1 MSLRTSVRASLFHAS
16 LLALSLCA
24 GPIAHAQA
32 QSAPALPP
40 IERFFSSQAFTG
52 GLLSPDGRAIAA
64 RGSASGQRDYLV
76 VVDLETNKGKIVASY
91 SDADVSAF
99 QWVNGNRLLFTVDNR
114 KVAPGDH
121 DYAPGLFAV
130 NRDGSDLIQLAET
143 GVERTSQ
150 RTGQRTGRRL
160 LPWHTFMLSERGAQD
175 SEYVYVRNVI
185 WDAGYKKNR
194 TALLR
199 LNTVTGQVQDVSR
212 PKEDVHTWML
222 DYKGEPRIA
231 VGAKED
237 TGTIHYLDPE
247 TKDWR
252 KLASYKL
259 YGNNENIE
267 PLAFGPDGRLYVA
280 ARRGR
285 DTSAVYTMDLAT
297 GQLSAEPLVNL
308 AGYDFDGDI
317 LTSREKVLGMRFTTD
332 AESVEWFD
340 PGMKAVQETV
350 DKLLPATVNLVSAP
364 PQHAKTPW
372 LLVRAYSDAIPST
385 YYLFNRDTRL
395 LNKVGETYPGIEP
408 QRMARQQAVSYKAR
422 DGMNIPALL
431 TIPAGVKPAGLPLVV
446 LVHGGPW
453 VRGSTWG
460 WDRESQFLASRGYA
474 VLEPSFRGTT
484 GFGAAH
490 YKAGFK
496 QWGLAMQNDLADGVR
511 WAIDK
516 GYVDP
521 NRVCIAGA
529 SYGGYATLMGLVND
543 PDLYKCGVNWV
554 GVSDI
559 NLMYS
564 SANHNNDMSDEWKRY
579 GMPEMIG
586 DRVTD
591 AAQLK
596 ATSPIEQAARIKAP
610 LLLAYGGVDQRV
622 PIDHGTK
629 FYAAVKRTNPNVEWV
644 EYPAEGHGF
653 YLPKNNIDF
662 WSRVEKFLDKNIGA
676 GAVKQ

>member
-1 MSLRTSVRASLFHAS
+1 MSFTRASLFHAT
-16 LLALSLCA
+16 LIALSLCT
-24 GPIAHAQA
+24 GPAVHAQTP
-32 QSAPALPP
+32 SAAPP
-40 IERFFSSQAFTG
+40 IERFFSSPAFNG
-52 GLLSPDGRAIAA
+52 GVLSPDGRSIAA
-64 RGSASGQRDYLV
+64 RGSAAGQYDYLV

-91 SDADVSAF
+91 HDADIGQF
-99 QWVNGNRLLFTVDNR
+99 QWVNSERLLFNVDNR
-114 KVAPGDH
+114 KVAPGDN
-121 DYAPGLFAV
+121 DYAPGLFSV
-130 NRDGSDLIQLAET
+130 NRDGSELVQLAET
-143 GVERTSQ
+143 GTERSSQ

-160 LPWHTFMLSERGAQD
+160 LPWHTFMLDQRGAQD
-175 SEYVYVRNVI
+175 SDFIYVQNLQ
-185 WDAGYKKNR
+185 WDTGYKK
-194 TALLR
+194 AKSILLR
-199 LNTVTGQVQDVSR
+199 LNARTGQTQEVSQ
-212 PKEDVHTWML
+212 PKEYVHTWML
-222 DYKGEPRIA
+222 DHKGEPRIA
-231 VGAKED
+231 VSTRED

-247 TKDWR
+247 TREWR
-252 KLASYKL
+252 KLTSYKV

-267 PLAFGPDGRLYVA
+267 PLAFGPDGKLYVS
-280 ARRGR
+280 ARQGR
-285 DTSAVYTMDLAT
+285 DTSAVYTMDVAT
-297 GQLSAEPLVNL
+297 GKLSAEPLVNL
-308 AGYDFDGDI
+308 AGYDFDGTI
-317 LTSREKVLGMRFTTD
+317 LTSREKVLGMHFTSD

-340 PGMKAVQETV
+340 PSMKAVQETV
-350 DKLLPATVNLVSAP
+350 DKLLPATVNLVSTP

-372 LLVRAYSDAIPST
+372 LLVRAYSDAIPAT
-385 YYLFNRDTRL
+385 YYLFNRDSKL
-395 LNKVGETYPGIEP
+395 LNKVGETHPGIDP
-408 QRMARQQAVSYKAR
+408 MKSGRQQAVSYKAR

-431 TIPAGVKPAGLPLVV
+431 TLPAGAKPAGLPLVV

-460 WDRESQFLASRGYA
+460 WNPESQFLASRGYA

-496 QWGLAMQNDLADGVR
+496 QWGLSMQNDLADSVR

-516 GYVDP
+516 GMVDP
-521 NRVCIAGA
+521 KRVCIAGA

-564 SANHNNDMSDEWKRY
+564 SANHSNDMSDEWKRY

-586 DRVTD
+586 DRVAD

-610 LLLAYGGVDQRV
+610 LLLAYGGADQRV

-629 FYAAVKRTNPNVEWV
+629 FHSAVKRTNPNVEWV

-653 YLPKNNIDF
+653 RLPKNSIDF
-662 WSRVEKFLDKNIGA
+662 WSRVEKFLDKNIGS
-676 GAVKQ
+676 GAAKE